1 MRHEM
6 PFAELRIQPVP
17 SPRQSAH
24 IAAAVTDALEQ
35 VAGKR
40 REVTAVRI
48 DAGEAESWTIA
59 GEACAGT
66 TAYVDVKI
74 TQGTNSREEK
84 AGLIASLNRILRD
97 TLGELAEAS
106 YIVIHELPAESW
118 GYGGLSQAAR
128 AGGKR

>member
-1 MRHEM
+1 M
-6 PFAELRIQPVP
+6 PYAELRIQPVP
-17 SPRQSAH
+17 SERQASL
-24 IAAAVTDALEQ
+24 ITDAVTDALEE

-48 DAGEAESWTIA
+48 DAGAAARWTIG
-59 GEACAGT
+59 GEMCGGT

-74 TQGTNSREEK
+74 TQGTNSREQK
-84 AGLIASLNRILRD
+84 AALIARLHRILTD

-118 GYGGLSQAAR
+118 GYAGLSQAAR
-128 AGGKR
+128 SDGKQ